1 MSYHP
6 QAKEY
11 RAKTVSLSAPQSS
24 RIVLILLFG
33 GLLYWMYSVRLLILP
48 DSIAEIIG
56 IGQQHD
62 TNDTS
67 IDLEELDGAVRNHAS
82 TQRVMVD
89 FDIDYESLREAFL
102 LEPEPDGVFV
112 EMKYTYGGNIE
123 VNSSDVN
130 NDSAPVSGILP
141 INSSSGSIRFY
152 RNGSSFRI
160 SDFDISGTLTKV
172 IIGDSSTTYYR
183 DQASGEF
190 RASRARRA
198 SRPKARL
205 DCLRSTVFSRS

>member
-1 MSYHP
+1 MIFNRRK
-6 QAKEY
+6 ANKDE
-11 RAKTVSLSAPQSS
+11 LSSTGKGIPRENSVAAGTA
-24 RIVLILLFG
+24 IIAVVLILLFG

-67 IDLEELDGAVRNHAS
+67 IDLEELDGAVRNRAS

-112 EMKYTYGGNIE
+112 EMKYTYGGNIL

-141 INSSSGSIRFY
+141 IKSSSGSIRFY
-152 RNGSSFRI
+152 RNGSGRDPGQNPGYGCKLCRWLPVW
-160 SDFDISGTLTKV
+160 SD
-172 IIGDSSTTYYR
+172 
-183 DQASGEF
+183 
-190 RASRARRA
+190 
-198 SRPKARL
+198 
-205 DCLRSTVFSRS
+205 